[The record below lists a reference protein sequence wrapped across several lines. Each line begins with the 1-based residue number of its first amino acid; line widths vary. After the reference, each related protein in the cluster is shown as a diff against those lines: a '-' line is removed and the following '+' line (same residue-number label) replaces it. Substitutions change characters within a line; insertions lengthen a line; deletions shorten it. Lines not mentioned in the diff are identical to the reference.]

1 MENSWGIVVT
11 TASTRKNKTKVLIA
25 EYVIRTFYV
34 SAAPRPN
41 YYKYDIINMKHS
53 LHTFMRS
60 FVLAAVLVLQGVL
73 ASAAYA
79 IGVGGGDMPR

>member
-1 MENSWGIVVT
+1 
-11 TASTRKNKTKVLIA
+11 
-25 EYVIRTFYV
+25 
-34 SAAPRPN
+34 
-41 YYKYDIINMKHS
+41 MKHS
-53 LHTFMRS
+53 LRTFMRS